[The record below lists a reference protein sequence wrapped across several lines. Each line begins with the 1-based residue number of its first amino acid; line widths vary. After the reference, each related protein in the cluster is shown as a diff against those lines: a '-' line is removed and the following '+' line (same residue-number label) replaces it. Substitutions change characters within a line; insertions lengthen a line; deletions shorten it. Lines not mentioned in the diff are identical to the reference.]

1 MQLAFFQHHFYP
13 LTSGTKVSSQYITG
27 SRITGGISIVSV
39 IRWSQIAL
47 QSGFANLNNIIV
59 GTFFFPHILTN
70 T

>member
-1 MQLAFFQHHFYP
+1 MQLAFFQHHFYH
-13 LTSGTKVSSQYITG
+13 LTSGTKVSSQYITE

-47 QSGFANLNNIIV
+47 QSDFANLNNIIV

>member
-1 MQLAFFQHHFYP
+1 MQLAFFHP
-13 LTSGTKVSSQYITG
+13 LTSGTKLSLEYITG

-59 GTFFFPHILTN
+59 ETFFFPHILTS